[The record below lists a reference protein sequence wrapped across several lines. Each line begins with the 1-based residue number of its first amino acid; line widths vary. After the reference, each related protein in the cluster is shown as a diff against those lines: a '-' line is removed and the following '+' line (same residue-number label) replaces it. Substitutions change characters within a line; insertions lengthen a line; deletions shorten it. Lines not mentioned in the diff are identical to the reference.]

1 MTPDRTRELS
11 RREFLAVA
19 GAAAA
24 LPLADRVAP
33 SVTASKFLRQRG
45 QTPAASDPGK
55 IRIKSVGLDFEREP
69 LIRPTG
75 FKGGYL
81 TELWQPVARLDS
93 DSGRSHIGI
102 GTQSVLWCDPKVLE
116 KHSESAGNAL
126 MLSVTD
132 RALQMIAGET
142 FTTPVELIDRIL
154 PELHQFACR
163 VTGLP
168 NLRRTFALNAL
179 VPVDNAAWLLYA
191 EENGIRTFDEMIPA
205 EYRPGLSYRQK
216 SIAVLP
222 SVTYGLP
229 IEDVVRA
236 TQEGY
241 FLIKVKL
248 GSPGTPA
255 EMIEKDIARLTSIH
269 AALANA
275 RTSQTPDGK
284 IRYDLDPNQRYQ
296 QKDTLLRLLDAARK
310 IGALEQVAFMEE
322 PFADENEADLHDV
335 PVPIVADESVTQ
347 VGDATRRIQQGYAGF
362 ALKGI
367 AKTLSETLKIAQL
380 AHDRRM
386 VCMAA
391 DLTVN
396 PILIDWN
403 KNVAARVPP
412 FPGYGWGMLETNGH
426 QQYRRWNEMVSW
438 HPCADAPWRRV
449 QNGVFELGDDFYAR
463 SACIFDESPHY
474 RGLVSL
480 TRGS

>member
-1 MTPDRTRELS
+1 MKPQRMRELS

-24 LPLADRVAP
+24 LPLVDRVAP
-33 SVTASKFLRQRG
+33 LEQIAREPKR
-45 QTPAASDPGK
+45 
-55 IRIKSVGLDFEREP
+55 IRIRSVGLDFEREP

-81 TELWQPVARLDS
+81 TELWQPVARLDA

-102 GTQSVLWCDPKVLE
+102 GTQSVLWCDPAVLA

-132 RALQMIAGET
+132 RALQMVNGET

-154 PELHQFACR
+154 PELHQYACR
-163 VTGLP
+163 LTGLP

-191 EENGIRTFDEMIPA
+191 DENGIRTFDEMIPA
-205 EYRPGLSYRQK
+205 EYRPGLSYKQR

-229 IEDVVRA
+229 VEDVVRA

-248 GSPGTPA
+248 GSVGTPQ
-255 EMIEKDIARLTSIH
+255 EMIEKDIARLTAIH
-269 AALANA
+269 RAIGGA
-275 RTSQTPDGK
+275 RTAHTPDGR

-296 QKDTLLRLLDAARK
+296 KKETLLQLLDAAKK

-322 PFADENEADLHDV
+322 PFADENDADLHDV
-335 PVPIVADESVTQ
+335 PVPVVADESVTQ
-347 VGDATRRIQQGYAGF
+347 VGDATRRVQQGYAGF

-367 AKTLSETLKIAQL
+367 AKTLSETLKIARL
-380 AHDRRM
+380 AHERRL

-396 PILIDWN
+396 PVLVDWN

-412 FPGYGWGMLETNGH
+412 FPGYSWGMLETNGH
-426 QQYRRWNEMVSW
+426 QQYRRWSEMVSW
-438 HPCADAPWRRV
+438 HPCADASWRKV
-449 QNGVFELGDDFYAR
+449 EQGVFKLDEDFYAR
-463 SACIFDESPHY
+463 SGCIFEEPSHY
-474 RGLVSL
+474 RSLVSPAH
-480 TRGS
+480 G

>member
-1 MTPDRTRELS
+1 VTSRRPRELSRRPRELS

-24 LPLADRVAP
+24 LPLVDRASVLSRAP
-33 SVTASKFLRQRG
+33 TLTSSPKT
-45 QTPAASDPGK
+45 
-55 IRIKSVGLDFEREP
+55 IRIRSVGLEFEREP

-93 DSGRSHIGI
+93 DSGQSKIGL
-102 GTQSVLWCDPKVLE
+102 GTQSVLWCDPRVLAR
-116 KHSESAGNAL
+116 HSESAGNAM
-126 MLSVTD
+126 MLAITD
-132 RALQMIAGET
+132 HALQMLVGES
-142 FTTPVELIDRIL
+142 FTNPIELLDRIL
-154 PELHQFACR
+154 PEVHAFATR

-168 NLRRTFALNAL
+168 DLRRTFALNAL

-191 EENGIRTFDEMIPA
+191 AENGIRTFDEMIPA
-205 EYRPGLSYRQK
+205 QYRSGLPARNT
-216 SIAVLP
+216 AVASLP

-229 IEDVVRA
+229 IEELVQTVKD
-236 TQEGY
+236 GY
-241 FLIKVKL
+241 FVIKLKL

-296 QKDTLLRLLDAARK
+296 QKDTLLRLLHAARK

>member
-1 MTPDRTRELS
+1 MMPHRMRELS

-24 LPLADRVAP
+24 LPLIDRASPLALPLRAP
-33 SVTASKFLRQRG
+33 KQ
-45 QTPAASDPGK
+45 

-102 GTQSVLWCDPKVLE
+102 GTQSVLWCDPAVLA

-132 RALQMIAGET
+132 RALQMVVGES
-142 FTTPVELIDRIL
+142 FTTPVELIDRIF
-154 PELHQFACR
+154 PELYQFACR

-205 EYRPGLSYRQK
+205 EYRPGLSYRQR
-216 SIAVLP
+216 SLAALP

-229 IEDVVRA
+229 VEDVVRA
-236 TQEGY
+236 VQDGY

-248 GSPGTPA
+248 GSLGTPA
-255 EMIEKDIARLTSIH
+255 EMIEKDIARLTAIH
-269 AALANA
+269 RAIGAMPT
-275 RTSQTPDGK
+275 RQTPDGK
-284 IRYDLDPNQRYQ
+284 IRYDLDPNQRYEK
-296 QKDTLLRLLDAARK
+296 KDTLLRLLDAAKK

-322 PFADENEADLHDV
+322 PFVDENDADLHDV

-347 VGDATRRIQQGYAGF
+347 VGDATRRVQQGYAGF

-367 AKTLSETLKIAQL
+367 AKTLSETLKIARL
-380 AHDRRM
+380 AHDQKL

-396 PILIDWN
+396 PVLVDWN

-412 FPGYGWGMLETNGH
+412 FPGYAWGMLETNGH
-426 QQYRRWNEMVSW
+426 QQYRRWSEMVSW
-438 HPCADAPWRRV
+438 HPCADAPWRKV
-449 QNGVFELGDDFYAR
+449 EQGVFVLGDDFYAR
-463 SACIFDESPHY
+463 SGCIFEEPSHY
-474 RGLVSL
+474 RGLVSP

>member
-1 MTPDRTRELS
+1 MHRSPRELS

-24 LPLADRVAP
+24 LPLVDRVAP
-33 SVTASKFLRQRG
+33 FALPVREPKR
-45 QTPAASDPGK
+45 

-93 DSGRSHIGI
+93 DSGRSRIGI
-102 GTQSVLWCDPKVLE
+102 GTQSVLWCDPAVLA

-132 RALQMIAGET
+132 RALQMVNGET

-191 EENGIRTFDEMIPA
+191 DENGIKSFDEMIPA
-205 EYRPGLSYRQK
+205 EYRTGLSYKHR

-236 TQEGY
+236 AQDGY
-241 FLIKVKL
+241 FVIKVKL

-255 EMIEKDIARLTSIH
+255 EMIEKDIARLTAIH
-269 AALANA
+269 RAVGAMPT
-275 RTSQTPDGK
+275 RQTADGK
-284 IRYDLDPNQRYQ
+284 LRYDLDPNQRYPN
-296 QKDTLLRLLDAARK
+296 KETLLRLLDAAKK
-310 IGALEQVAFMEE
+310 IGALGQVAFLEE
-322 PFADENEADLHDV
+322 PFADEIDERLNDIPI
-335 PVPIVADESVTQ
+335 PVVADESVTQ

-367 AKTLSETLKIAQL
+367 AKTLSETLKIARL
-380 AHDRRM
+380 AHDQKL

-396 PILIDWN
+396 PVLIDWN
-403 KNVAARVPP
+403 KNVAARLAP
-412 FPGYGWGMLETNGH
+412 FPGFTPGLLETNGH
-426 QQYRRWNEMVSW
+426 QQYRRWKEMVSW

-449 QNGVFELGDDFYAR
+449 ENGVFVLGEDFYAR
-463 SACIFDESPHY
+463 SGCIFEEPSHY
-474 RGLVSL
+474 RGLVSPV
-480 TRGS
+480 RAG

>member
-1 MTPDRTRELS
+1 MMRRPARELS

-24 LPLADRVAP
+24 LPLVDRLGP
-33 SVTASKFLRQRG
+33 IASEPKR
-45 QTPAASDPGK
+45 
-55 IRIKSVGLDFEREP
+55 IRIRSVALDFEREP

-81 TELWQPVARLDS
+81 TELWQPVARLES
-93 DSGRSHIGI
+93 DSARSHIGL
-102 GTQSVLWCDPKVLE
+102 GTQSVLWCDPAVLA

-132 RALQMIAGET
+132 RALQMVIGES

-168 NLRRTFALNAL
+168 KLRRTFALNAL

-191 EENGIRTFDEMIPA
+191 DENGIKTFDEMIPA
-205 EYRPGLSYRQK
+205 EYRSGLSYKHR
-216 SIAVLP
+216 SIAILP

-236 TQEGY
+236 ASDGY
-241 FLIKVKL
+241 FVIKVKL
-248 GSPGTPA
+248 GSPGTQA
-255 EMIEKDIARLTSIH
+255 EMIEKDIARLTAIH
-269 AALANA
+269 RALAA
-275 RTSQTPDGK
+275 AQTRHTSDGK
-284 IRYDLDPNQRYQ
+284 LRYDLDPNQRYER
-296 QKDTLLRLLDAARK
+296 KETLLRLLDAARK
-310 IGALEQVAFMEE
+310 IGALEQVAFLEE
-322 PFADENEADLHDV
+322 PFPDENDEHLNDI
-335 PVPIVADESVTQ
+335 PVRVVADESVTQ
-347 VGDATRRIQQGYAGF
+347 AGDATRRVQQGYAGF

-367 AKTLSETLKIAQL
+367 AKTLSETLKIAKL
-380 AHDRRM
+380 AHDQKL

-396 PILIDWN
+396 PVLVDWN
-403 KNVAARVPP
+403 KNVAARLSP
-412 FPGYGWGMLETNGH
+412 FPGFTSGLLETNGH
-426 QQYRRWNEMVSW
+426 QQYRRWSEMVSY

-449 QNGVFELGDDFYAR
+449 NGGVFELGDDFYAR
-463 SACIFDESPHY
+463 SGCIYEESSHY
-474 RGLVSL
+474 RAMVTVGAK
-480 TRGS
+480 